1 MIESGGGGLDV
12 AGGAALI
19 ADGLH
24 AAFSS
29 ARLYKKAFSGSI
41 PNSADGICRIG
52 VNALSADAVC
62 RISLL
67 VKC

>member
-1 MIESGGGGLDV
+1 MIGSGGGVLAV

-29 ARLYKKAFSGSI
+29 ARL
-41 PNSADGICRIG
+41 
-52 VNALSADAVC
+52 
-62 RISLL
+62 
-67 VKC
+67 

>member
-1 MIESGGGGLDV
+1 MIGGGGGGLAV

-29 ARLYKKAFSGSI
+29 
-41 PNSADGICRIG
+41 
-52 VNALSADAVC
+52 VW
-62 RISLL
+62 LL
-67 VKC
+67 